1 MTMPER
7 QWKLGKDLSTCD
19 SLLDGLTFDDLILA
33 VHCNCRS
40 ITPAAVRSELK
51 EMLASRKQDLEFLLE
66 RNMEEIM
73 AEARKGREA

>member
-1 MTMPER
+1 MMPER
-7 QWKLGKDLSTCD
+7 QWKLGDDLSACD

>member
-1 MTMPER
+1 MLER
-7 QWKLGKDLSTCD
+7 QWKLGDDLSICD
-19 SLLDGLTFDDLILA
+19 NLLDGLTFDDLILA

-66 RNMEEIM
+66 RNMKEIM